1 MACSGSSASAVLSP
15 NGQGMDGVAT
25 GVEGRTGMRMLQG
38 IGGAVLVLA
47 APIMGV
53 MGVATPAAAQ
63 DLGYVQICRSSTGA
77 APIDG
82 YQSLPVPAGTGFTN
96 GTDPTTGAPL
106 SPRFT
111 VHTTVDV
118 TLPPSDDC
126 VTATAVLDDN
136 PSDYTLTAQYPA
148 ELPAASELAGVRLVA
163 RVEADFR

>member
-1 MACSGSSASAVLSP
+1 MLRPSRVLS
-15 NGQGMDGVAT
+15 GGMS
-25 GVEGRTGMRMLQG
+25 RMMRA
-38 IGGAVLVLA
+38 AVLVLA
-47 APIMGV
+47 APIVMV
-53 MGVATPAAAQ
+53 MGMATPATAQ
-63 DLGYVQICRSSTGA
+63 DLGYVQICRSSSGT

-82 YQSLPVPAGTGFTN
+82 YRSLLVPAGTGFTN
-96 GTDPTTGAPL
+96 GIDPTTGTPL

-118 TLPPSDDC
+118 MLPSSDDC

-148 ELPAASELAGVRLVA
+148 ELPAASDLAGVRLVA